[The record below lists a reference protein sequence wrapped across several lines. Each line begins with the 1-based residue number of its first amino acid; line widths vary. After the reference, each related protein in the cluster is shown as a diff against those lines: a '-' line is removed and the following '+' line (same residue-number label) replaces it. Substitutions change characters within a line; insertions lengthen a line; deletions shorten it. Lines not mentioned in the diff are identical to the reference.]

1 MISFFKKGLFE
12 QISQNLEILL
22 LYCFKVYRCIKKTH
36 VKTYEKKAGKRKQN
50 FQKFCQIIK

>member
-36 VKTYEKKAGKRKQN
+36 VKTYEKRQERENKIFKHFVK
-50 FQKFCQIIK
+50 